1 MAYIMFDDNQVVI
14 TGKIVM
20 DFTFSHKICG
30 ECFYKTELQ
39 VKRLSDS
46 VDTIPVLIS
55 EQIAD
60 ITKSRVG
67 EFAEIYGEFHSHNLR
82 EENHTRLE
90 LYVFARE
97 VKFVEVNDSK
107 TDYTNRILLEG
118 TICKPT
124 VYRKTPLKKEITDL
138 LLAVNRSF
146 GKSDYI
152 PCICWGSTARYAA
165 DLKVG
170 TRVMVWGRIQSREY
184 KKRIEENETQKR
196 IGYEVSIN
204 TLEVA

>member
-1 MAYIMFDDNQVVI
+1 MLFIRRSF
-14 TGKIVM
+14 G
-20 DFTFSHKICG
+20 
-30 ECFYKTELQ
+30 

-124 VYRKTPLKKEITDL
+124 VYRKTPLKKKNYGSASGCEPVFWKIRLHTLHL
-138 LLAVNRSF
+138 L
-146 GKSDYI
+146 G
-152 PCICWGSTARYAA
+152 
-165 DLKVG
+165 
-170 TRVMVWGRIQSREY
+170 EY
-184 KKRIEENETQKR
+184 RPLC
-196 IGYEVSIN
+196 G
-204 TLEVA
+204 

>member
-14 TGKIVM
+14 TGKIAM

-30 ECFYKTELQ
+30 ECFYKAELQ

-138 LLAVNRSF
+138 HLAV
-146 GKSDYI
+146 
-152 PCICWGSTARYAA
+152 
-165 DLKVG
+165 
-170 TRVMVWGRIQSREY
+170 
-184 KKRIEENETQKR
+184 
-196 IGYEVSIN
+196 
-204 TLEVA
+204 

>member
-1 MAYIMFDDNQVVI
+1 MSEILSYEKFVENLRAYIMFDDNQVVI

-152 PCICWGSTARYAA
+152 PCICWGSTARYAQHHK
-165 DLKVG
+165 LKIRYY
-170 TRVMVWGRIQSREY
+170 TFILSC
-184 KKRIEENETQKR
+184 
-196 IGYEVSIN
+196 
-204 TLEVA
+204 

>member
-97 VKFVEVNDSK
+97 LLCSPTCFSNNQCSSAKLTVVKLTFTFSI
-107 TDYTNRILLEG
+107 YTEILSSILL
-118 TICKPT
+118 
-124 VYRKTPLKKEITDL
+124 
-138 LLAVNRSF
+138 
-146 GKSDYI
+146 
-152 PCICWGSTARYAA
+152 
-165 DLKVG
+165 
-170 TRVMVWGRIQSREY
+170 
-184 KKRIEENETQKR
+184 
-196 IGYEVSIN
+196 
-204 TLEVA
+204 

>member
-30 ECFYKTELQ
+30 ECFYKAELQ

-67 EFAEIYGEFHSHNLR
+67 EFA
-82 EENHTRLE
+82 T
-90 LYVFARE
+90 
-97 VKFVEVNDSK
+97 
-107 TDYTNRILLEG
+107 G
-118 TICKPT
+118 TII
-124 VYRKTPLKKEITDL
+124 YEI
-138 LLAVNRSF
+138 
-146 GKSDYI
+146 
-152 PCICWGSTARYAA
+152 ICWIAI
-165 DLKVG
+165 
-170 TRVMVWGRIQSREY
+170 RI
-184 KKRIEENETQKR
+184 
-196 IGYEVSIN
+196 
-204 TLEVA
+204 

>member
-14 TGKIVM
+14 TGKIAM

-30 ECFYKTELQ
+30 ECFYKAELQ

-90 LYVFARE
+90 L
-97 VKFVEVNDSK
+97 
-107 TDYTNRILLEG
+107 YTNRILLEG

-196 IGYEVSIN
+196 IAYEVSIN

>member
-55 EQIAD
+55 ELIAD
-60 ITKSRVG
+60 ITKRRVG
-67 EFAEIYGEFHSHNLR
+67 DVAEIYGEFHSHNLR

-196 IGYEVSIN
+196 IVYEVSIN

>member
-14 TGKIVM
+14 TGKIAM

-30 ECFYKTELQ
+30 ECFYKAELQ

-97 VKFVEVNDSK
+97 VKFVEVM
-107 TDYTNRILLEG
+107 TLRRITQIEFFWKVQSVNLQFTE
-118 TICKPT
+118 KP
-124 VYRKTPLKKEITDL
+124 L
-138 LLAVNRSF
+138 
-146 GKSDYI
+146 
-152 PCICWGSTARYAA
+152 
-165 DLKVG
+165 
-170 TRVMVWGRIQSREY
+170 
-184 KKRIEENETQKR
+184 
-196 IGYEVSIN
+196 
-204 TLEVA
+204 

>member
-82 EENHTRLE
+82 EEKNLT
-90 LYVFARE
+90 FS
-97 VKFVEVNDSK
+97 FDS
-107 TDYTNRILLEG
+107 NILSGVSLNGLKG
-118 TICKPT
+118 TKGM
-124 VYRKTPLKKEITDL
+124 K
-138 LLAVNRSF
+138 
-146 GKSDYI
+146 
-152 PCICWGSTARYAA
+152 
-165 DLKVG
+165 
-170 TRVMVWGRIQSREY
+170 M
-184 KKRIEENETQKR
+184 
-196 IGYEVSIN
+196 
-204 TLEVA
+204 

>member
-30 ECFYKTELQ
+30 ECFNKTELQ

-118 TICKPT
+118 TI
-124 VYRKTPLKKEITDL
+124 
-138 LLAVNRSF
+138 
-146 GKSDYI
+146 
-152 PCICWGSTARYAA
+152 
-165 DLKVG
+165 
-170 TRVMVWGRIQSREY
+170 
-184 KKRIEENETQKR
+184 
-196 IGYEVSIN
+196 
-204 TLEVA
+204 